1 MLSPRGEVIVRYLGV
16 VVAFTVAH
24 NLFSAVLFRGGEDVR
39 RTSDI
44 QSRRGEAAK
53 EVNSL
58 DEDVVHEWLS
68 SNGLSQHY
76 SVYSENHITTL
87 FQG

>member
-24 NLFSAVLFRGGEDVR
+24 NLFSAVLFRGAEDVR

-53 EVNSL
+53 GVNSFE
-58 DEDVVHEWLS
+58 EDVVHEWLS

-76 SVYSENHITTL
+76 AVYSENHITTL

>member
-24 NLFSAVLFRGGEDVR
+24 NLFSAIFFRGAEDVR

-44 QSRRGEAAK
+44 QSRRSEAK
-53 EVNSL
+53 EAGNL

-68 SNGLSQHY
+68 SNGLSQY
-76 SVYSENHITTL
+76 YAVYSENHITTL

>member
-24 NLFSAVLFRGGEDVR
+24 NLFSAVLFRGGTDDVR

-44 QSRRGEAAK
+44 QSRDSIQYTLNPYENLNKYLGE
-53 EVNSL
+53 
-58 DEDVVHEWLS
+58 
-68 SNGLSQHY
+68 
-76 SVYSENHITTL
+76 TL
-87 FQG
+87 I

>member
-1 MLSPRGEVIVRYLGV
+1 MNIFVNFFMNIFALKCIEFSPRTGEV
-16 VVAFTVAH
+16 
-24 NLFSAVLFRGGEDVR
+24 
-39 RTSDI
+39 
-44 QSRRGEAAK
+44 AK

-58 DEDVVHEWLS
+58 EEDVVHEWLS

-76 SVYSENHITTL
+76 AVYSENHITTL

>member
-1 MLSPRGEVIVRYLGV
+1 MTALTIALFGTFLNGSLTPALTC
-16 VVAFTVAH
+16 ALH
-24 NLFSAVLFRGGEDVR
+24 NSSLKFQMSIELHP
-39 RTSDI
+39 S
-44 QSRRGEAAK
+44 
-53 EVNSL
+53 NL

-76 SVYSENHITTL
+76 AVYSENHITTL

>member
-44 QSRRGEAAK
+44 QSRRGEVAK

-76 SVYSENHITTL
+76 AVYGENHITTL